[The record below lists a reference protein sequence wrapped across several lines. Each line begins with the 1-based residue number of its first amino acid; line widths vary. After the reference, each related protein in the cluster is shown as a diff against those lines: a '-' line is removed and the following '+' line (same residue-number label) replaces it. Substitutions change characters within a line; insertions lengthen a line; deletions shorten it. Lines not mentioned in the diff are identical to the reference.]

1 LLCEVQETPARSTH
15 SGSPGAQIR
24 ADMEEWSISMKKGFA
39 IVLASA
45 SALAFATPALAQEE
59 SPFTGPR
66 VEAIV
71 GYDIARPGS
80 TADIDN
86 NEDVDQTID
95 GIAYGVGA
103 GFDFDLGGFVAG
115 VEGEYIWSEAST
127 EYDTTGFTDFGV
139 ENIDAGRDLYLGARV
154 GFVAT
159 PSTLVYAKGGYTN
172 ASMDVLASDNTT
184 DVETDLD
191 LDGWR
196 VGAGVEQMMGE
207 NVFVKL
213 EYRYSNY
220 KEGEV
225 EAPSGAESD
234 RFDVDL
240 DRHQVMLGVGAR
252 F

>member
-1 LLCEVQETPARSTH
+1 
-15 SGSPGAQIR
+15 
-24 ADMEEWSISMKKGFA
+24 MKKGFA
-39 IVLASA
+39 VILASA
-45 SALAFATPALAQEE
+45 SVAALATPALAQEAT
-59 SPFTGPR
+59 PFTGPR

-71 GYDIARPGS
+71 GYDSARPGS
-80 TADIDN
+80 TTDIDN
-86 NEDVDQTID
+86 NDAVDQTID

-103 GFDFDLGGFVAG
+103 GFDFDLGGMVAG
-115 VEGEYIWSEAST
+115 VEGEYMWSEAST
-127 EYDTTGFTDFGV
+127 EYDTTGFTNFGV
-139 ENIDAGRDLYLGARV
+139 QNVDAGRDLYLGARV
-154 GFVAT
+154 GVLAT
-159 PSTLVYAKGGYTN
+159 PSTLVYVKGGYAN
-172 ASMDVLASDNTT
+172 ASMNVLATDNTT

-207 NVFVKL
+207 NLFVKL

-220 KEGEV
+220 QEGEV
-225 EAPSGAESD
+225 EAPSGLESD